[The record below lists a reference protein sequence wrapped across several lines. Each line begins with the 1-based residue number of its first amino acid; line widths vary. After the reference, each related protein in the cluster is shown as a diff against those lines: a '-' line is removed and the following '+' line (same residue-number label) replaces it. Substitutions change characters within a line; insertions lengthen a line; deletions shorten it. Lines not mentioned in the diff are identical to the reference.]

1 MIDSGA
7 DSKLFEA
14 VLYDLLGQ
22 GLTVRFQARGASM
35 SPAIRDGEVVLVTPV
50 IVNKLRKGDVVLT
63 RSTNAFRL
71 HRIVIADHAGDEFVT
86 RGDCGQEND
95 PPLKGAQVLGLA
107 QAKEVFVGRRAL
119 RANFR
124 GVGGWTLRRV
134 ARAQHILLKIF
145 AATVPR
151 SLRTSAAHL
160 SGAAEHIRPGIR
172 GAS

>member
-7 DSKLFEA
+7 DSKLFKA
-14 VLYDLLGQ
+14 VLHDLLGQ

-71 HRIVIADHAGDEFVT
+71 HRIVIADHASDEFVT

-145 AATVPR
+145 AAAMPN
-151 SLRTSAAHL
+151 SLGTGVADPARTT
-160 SGAAEHIRPGIR
+160 EQIRR
-172 GAS
+172 AS

>member
-7 DSKLFEA
+7 DSKLFLA
-14 VLYDLLGQ
+14 LLHDLLGQ

-71 HRIVIADHAGDEFVT
+71 HRLVIADHARDEFVT

-95 PPLKGAQVLGLA
+95 PSVKGDQILGLA
-107 QAKEVFVGRRAL
+107 QAKEVYVGQKAV

-124 GVGGWTLRRV
+124 GVGGWALRRA
-134 ARAQHILLKIF
+134 ARAQHILLKVF
-145 AATVPR
+145 AAAV
-151 SLRTSAAHL
+151 SKSSGMGAAEP
-160 SGAAEHIRPGIR
+160 SRAAEHIRP
-172 GAS
+172 AS